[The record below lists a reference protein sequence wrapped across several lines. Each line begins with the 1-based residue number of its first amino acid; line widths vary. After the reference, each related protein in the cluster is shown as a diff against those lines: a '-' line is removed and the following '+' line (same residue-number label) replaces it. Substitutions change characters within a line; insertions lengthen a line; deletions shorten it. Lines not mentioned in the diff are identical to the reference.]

1 MQTTN
6 ELNLLTLLV
15 QGGIVMIP
23 ILFLSIVACYLII
36 ERWMSIRNKT
46 SRNHLLLSQITDQLH
61 NGKLQSA
68 LLLCERDNS
77 ACAQVLY
84 TGLQN
89 MGKPITEMEHM
100 MESAAQI
107 QIAEMEHK
115 LNYLG
120 LIAGIAPMLGFI
132 GTISGVIRIFYNIAI
147 SDNFTISTIASGL
160 YEKMIT
166 SGAGL
171 VVGVLA
177 YTGYHLLNMYMDT
190 IVAGIQKQSF
200 LFIQTLQR
208 PAYEDSKK

>member
-1 MQTTN
+1 MN
-6 ELNLLTLLV
+6 KPEELNLLTLLLK
-15 QGGIVMIP
+15 GGVVMIP
-23 ILFLSIVACYLII
+23 IVLLSVAACYLLI
-36 ERWMSIRNKT
+36 ERWMLLR
-46 SRNHLLLSQITDQLH
+46 SRTLKNTLLVPQITDQLH
-61 NGKLQSA
+61 NGRLQSA
-68 LLLCERDNS
+68 ILLCERDAS
-77 ACAQVLY
+77 AAAQVLS

-89 MGKPITEMEHM
+89 MGKPVAEIEHM

-115 LNYLG
+115 MNYLG

-177 YTGYHLLNMYMDT
+177 YSGYHLLNMYLDV
-190 IVAGIQKQSF
+190 IVANIQKQSF
-200 LFIQTLQR
+200 VFIQNLQM
-208 PAYEDSKK
+208 PAHENQQK

>member
-15 QGGIVMIP
+15 QGGMVMIP
-23 ILFLSIVACYLII
+23 ILFLSIAACYLII

-46 SRNHLLLSQITDQLH
+46 SRNHLLLSQVTDQLH